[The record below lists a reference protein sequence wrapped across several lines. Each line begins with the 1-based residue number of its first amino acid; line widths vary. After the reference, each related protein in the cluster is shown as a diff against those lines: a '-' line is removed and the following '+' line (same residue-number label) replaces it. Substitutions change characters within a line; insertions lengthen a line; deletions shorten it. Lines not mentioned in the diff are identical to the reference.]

1 MQSPTAA
8 SESCNSNGGSRWLNR
23 TCGAV
28 WLARLPSFSSWRN
41 SLPITMSSSSL
52 NIVLNTTVTLS
63 LLASTYLDENQK
75 VLIIIKITI
84 GPYHV
89 HRATFLTLFPRLDI
103 GLQLSSVLAC
113 LENHSTLPGSQSISQ
128 TRWRSNASSA
138 GQLFSLMPPNPLV
151 ISLNLWELIHYNL

>member
-8 SESCNSNGGSRWLNR
+8 SESCNSNGGSRWLNK

-41 SLPITMSSSSL
+41 SFPITISSSSL

-63 LLASTYLDENQK
+63 LFASTYLGENKQRVNK
-75 VLIIIKITI
+75 QLGCHIDI
-84 GPYHV
+84 
-89 HRATFLTLFPRLDI
+89 FLTLFLRLDI

-113 LENHSTLPGSQSISQ
+113 LENRSTLPGSQSIFRKHWQ
-128 TRWRSNASSA
+128 SNASSI
-138 GQLFSLMPPNPLV
+138 GQLSSLTLPNLLV